1 MRPEVFGAAQTLL
14 RDYLGFA
21 PQDRLLITT
30 DTAGDQAVVQA
41 LVAAAA
47 AAGGRPVVLT
57 LTQLPYQ
64 GKLADPYLPEPL
76 AGAAAH
82 ADLWIDLTF
91 PYIAGSDLH
100 DRIMKQGVVKYLLA
114 SDLTAGGLMRLVG
127 GVALDRYFDVQAGFD
142 ALVGAATGKAVR
154 ITTPRGT
161 DVSFTLGKP
170 GIVKPRRATQPG
182 LYLVPGA
189 ATLTPEIESVTGRLV
204 LETVFH
210 EFYTP
215 LETPIT
221 LEVDGRIR
229 SVAGGGAERATLER
243 ALMRAGGG
251 QYGYIIHFTHGLHP
265 SARFTGKCFVEDMRV
280 VGSNAVG
287 MGLPWWQPG
296 GGENHPDAVLS
307 MQSVWIDGQLV
318 VADGMLVAPTLAGAA
333 AMLAS

>member
-14 RDYLGFA
+14 CDYLGFTA
-21 PQDRLLITT
+21 RDRLLITT
-30 DTAGDQAVVQA
+30 DTAGDQGVVQA
-41 LVAAAA
+41 LIAAAA

-64 GKLADPYLPEPL
+64 GKLADPYLPAALE
-76 AGAAAH
+76 GAAQH
-82 ADLWIDLTF
+82 SDLWIDLTF
-91 PYIAGSDLH
+91 PYIAGSELH
-100 DRIMKQGVVKYLLA
+100 DRIMNAGAVKYLLA
-114 SDLTAGGLMRLVG
+114 SDLSADGLMRLVG
-127 GVALDRYFDVQAGFD
+127 GVALDRYFDVQSRFD
-142 ALVGAATGKAVR
+142 ALVGAATGRNAR

-170 GIVKPRRATQPG
+170 GIVKPRRASQPG
-182 LYLVPGA
+182 MYLVPGA
-189 ATLTPEIESVTGRLV
+189 ATLTPEIESVRGTIV

-221 LEVDGRIR
+221 LTVDGRIQ

-243 ALMRAGGG
+243 ALKRAGGG

-280 VGSNAVG
+280 IGANAVG

-296 GGENHPDAVLS
+296 GGENHPDGVLS
-307 MQSVWIDGQLV
+307 TQSVWIDGTRV
-318 VADGMLVAPTLAGAA
+318 VADGVLVAPVLAEAA
-333 AMLAS
+333 AALAS